1 MMPGPP
7 YPGPRQGP
15 PPPAPKRPVPVDV
28 GTACQ
33 LWWGVIGV
41 GIVNLI
47 AAVTFLF
54 GERKQFTE
62 QLVEEMAKDN
72 PNLPMQ
78 QDSAN
83 LLFALGLMTVVIIA
97 LALAVVAG
105 LFVHFMREG
114 RNWARMIVT
123 MVGVVVI
130 FVGVQ
135 LVFGIGT
142 LDGPAAVVTG
152 AASIIQAVLVV
163 GATVLLHRQESNAY
177 FLNFPPVN
185 TR

>member
-1 MMPGPP
+1 MMPGPH
-7 YPGPRQGP
+7 PGPHYG

-28 GTACQ
+28 DTACQ

-41 GIVNLI
+41 GIVNLV

-54 GERKQFTE
+54 GQRKEFTK
-62 QLVEEMAKDN
+62 QLVEQMAKDN

-83 LLFALGLMTVVIIA
+83 LLFALGLMTLVIIG
-97 LALAVVAG
+97 LALAVLAG
-105 LFVHFMREG
+105 LFVHLMRGG
-114 RNWARMIVT
+114 RNWARMLVT
-123 MVGVVVI
+123 MIGVVVV

-135 LVFGIGT
+135 LIFGIGT
-142 LDGPAAVVTG
+142 LDGPAALVSG
-152 AASIIQAVLVV
+152 GASIIQAVLVV
-163 GATVLLHRQESNAY
+163 GATILLHRHESNAY

-185 TR
+185 TL